1 MRARGVLAGM
11 AMVAVAG
18 LGWVEAQEAVT
29 RAPTAADWAAMSKL
43 PDFGGVW
50 EAGGAPRGGG
60 PGPGGGGPGGAPR
73 AGGAG
78 AAAPGARPGG
88 PPAAAPGAGAPRA
101 GGAGG
106 ARGGRGGG
114 MQLTPEAEARRK
126 ELQSRPAE
134 DTSAANCLPPGM
146 PGIMGQPYPMEFLL
160 TPGKVTI
167 VIEAYQQVRH
177 IYTDGR
183 KLPEDPDPKFHGT
196 SIGRWEG
203 DTLVVDT
210 IGFSPLTQI
219 AANVPHDGNMRI
231 VERFR
236 LTDPDTMT
244 IETTITDPG
253 VLAAPLVSNR
263 TLRRHRNWTT
273 AEYIC
278 EENNRN
284 SVDQSGKAGL
294 NLNPPGSSPQK

>member
-1 MRARGVLAGM
+1 MRARGMLAGL
-11 AMVAVAG
+11 AIAAVAG
-18 LGWVEAQEAVT
+18 TASLIAQDAIL
-29 RAPTAADWAAMSKL
+29 RAPTAADWAAMAKL
-43 PDFGGVW
+43 PDFNGVW
-50 EAGGAPRGGG
+50 EAGAAPRAGG
-60 PGPGGGGPGGAPR
+60 PGPGAGAPP

-78 AAAPGARPGG
+78 AGPRAAGPGA
-88 PPAAAPGAGAPRA
+88 GAGAPRT
-101 GGAGG
+101 GGPGGPGG
-106 ARGGRGGG
+106 ARGGRGGAA

-126 ELQSRPAE
+126 ELQSKPAE

-183 KLPEDPDPKFHGT
+183 KLPDDPDPKFHGT
-196 SIGRWEG
+196 SVGRWDG
-203 DTLVVDT
+203 DTLVVET
-210 IGFSPLTQI
+210 TGFSPLTQI
-219 AANVPHDGNMRI
+219 AANVPHDGNMKI

-236 LTDPDTMT
+236 LTDPDTMS

-253 VLAAPLVSNR
+253 VLAAPFVSNR
-263 TLRRHRNWTT
+263 SLRRHRNWTT

-294 NLNPPGSSPQK
+294 NLTPPGGSQK